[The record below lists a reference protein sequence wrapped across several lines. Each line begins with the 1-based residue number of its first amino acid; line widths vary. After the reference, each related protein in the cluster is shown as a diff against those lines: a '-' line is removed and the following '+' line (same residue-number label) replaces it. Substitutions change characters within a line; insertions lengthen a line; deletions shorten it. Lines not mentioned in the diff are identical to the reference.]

1 MDSTKTTKP
10 IILFDGLC
18 NFCSSIVQFAILRD
32 PKGVFKFASLQS
44 SIGNNLLKRFGL
56 SIDDYDTFVLIENDE
71 YFLRSSAT
79 LRLFK
84 RLNGLW
90 PLLYIFIVIPRPLR
104 DYVYSIVAKNRY
116 SWFGKRKE
124 CFIPTPEIESR
135 FL

>member
-1 MDSTKTTKP
+1 MDKTKSTNP
-10 IILFDGLC
+10 IILFDGIC

-44 SIGNNLLKRFGL
+44 SIGQNLLENFGL
-56 SIDDYDTFVLIENDE
+56 SSDDYDTFVLIENDE

-90 PLLYIFIVIPRPLR
+90 PLLYILIVIPRPLR
-104 DYVYSIVAKNRY
+104 DYVYKIVARNRY
-116 SWFGKRKE
+116 SWFGKTDE
-124 CFIPTPEIESR
+124 CFRPTPDIESR

>member
-1 MDSTKTTKP
+1 MDNTKLTNP

-56 SIDDYDTFVLIENDE
+56 SSDDYDTFVLIENDE

-84 RLNGLW
+84 RLSGLW